1 MPWEQVRKIF
11 TQDRFFRIAVK
22 LPGEAEANSVIKQ
35 WEEHTWRVL
44 GQFCK
49 STYYGRLS
57 QKVLK
62 FYNELQKAAA
72 TCASTQLEFSPGW
85 QLRCRIENGNWK
97 AGYELVVSTRA
108 PGRTRTLGLTCCTS
122 SLSAVLAGGDSSGVH
137 CELCVLCQ

>member
-1 MPWEQVRKIF
+1 MLDPSSEECQGVIWEQVRKIF

-62 FYNELQKAAA
+62 FYGELQKAAA
-72 TCASTQLEFSPGW
+72 ACTRTRVEFGPGRPP
-85 QLRCRIENGNWK
+85 RCYVCHCYWK
-97 AGYELVVSTRA
+97 AGYELVVNSCA
-108 PGRTRTLGLTCCTS
+108 PGRHPHARPDLLHFFPFSCLGRWR
-122 SLSAVLAGGDSSGVH
+122 
-137 CELCVLCQ
+137 QF